1 MKETKTI
8 QCYPNDREINETI
21 ATYNDF
27 GWELVSNQHCQT
39 EDSEKYYTFNKLTF
53 NREKASPWYN
63 EVCEI
68 ETDYNL
74 LKNRYD
80 ALSTPPAK
88 PEMPNASLALL
99 LLLGLGLLIL
109 GIWAL
114 SINSKHKK
122 AVAAWEESSRPQLA
136 KLSAQMLA
144 LRKKASALVNA

>member
-53 NREKASPWYN
+53 NREKASPWYKA
-63 EVCEI
+63 VCDI
-68 ETDYNL
+68 EMDYM
-74 LKNRYD
+74 LKIG
-80 ALSTPPAK
+80 AIFG
-88 PEMPNASLALL
+88 ALL
-99 LLLGLGLLIL
+99 ILLGLGLLIL

-114 SINSKHKK
+114 SLKAKHKK
-122 AVAAWEESSRPQLA
+122 AVAAWQESSKAELA